1 MTRTVFV
8 HQAIVSIPTTTLA
21 LLFSFVAHR
30 TVLVV
35 LLMFAAMT
43 GAAQAAADDRALKLF
58 FTHTGERA
66 TIVYKRNGKF
76 DPKGLMQINRF
87 LRDWRKNEPTRI
99 DPRLLDLVWEVY
111 RRSGAN
117 EPIHVV
123 SAYRSPSTNNML
135 RNRSRSTGVAKKSQ
149 HMLGKAMDFYIPGV
163 KLATLRGLAMQ
174 MQVGGV
180 GYYPTS
186 GSPFVHLDVGNVRAW
201 PRMSRQELARLF
213 PGGRTLHLPA
223 DGRPLPGY
231 EVAVADQKKRVRP
244 LAIQSA
250 RTDDDDD
257 NAGSGANA
265 PDEVT
270 GSLVAALLPIPRSRA
285 ENGLARQLGRQADEN
300 NDDRPVPAIVSMRV
314 PRPTLRPERSDGS
327 VASTPSDV
335 APVVFASIVVGRS
348 MAGELHVTDR
358 AKNSITNRIA
368 TMQPVPSVPG
378 AALRQLSAGVGA
390 ISTRALVAWALQP
403 PGIAIDMTAPSLPG
417 VHRPEEHAESEND
430 DSVVEL
436 SEDRFNDER
445 FGIEG

>member
-1 MTRTVFV
+1 
-8 HQAIVSIPTTTLA
+8 
-21 LLFSFVAHR
+21 
-30 TVLVV
+30 
-35 LLMFAAMT
+35 
-43 GAAQAAADDRALKLF
+43 
-58 FTHTGERA
+58 
-66 TIVYKRNGKF
+66 
-76 DPKGLMQINRF
+76 
-87 LRDWRKNEPTRI
+87 
-99 DPRLLDLVWEVY
+99 
-111 RRSGAN
+111 
-117 EPIHVV
+117 
-123 SAYRSPSTNNML
+123 
-135 RNRSRSTGVAKKSQ
+135 
-149 HMLGKAMDFYIPGV
+149 MLGKAMDFYIPGV

-231 EVAVADQKKRVRP
+231 EVVVADQKKRVRP

-257 NAGSGANA
+257 AGSGAIA

-270 GSLVAALLPIPRSRA
+270 GSLVAALLPIPRGRA

-300 NDDRPVPAIVSMRV
+300 SDDRPVPAIVSMRV

-417 VHRPEEHAESEND
+417 VHRPEEHAESEDD
-430 DSVVEL
+430 DSVVKL
-436 SEDRFNDER
+436 SEDRFNDKR